1 MIENKI
7 NIYKILVLVVLIVL
21 TGIVTFVP
29 GLFFVAPDAS
39 APVIVKFENLTEL
52 VNIPDRSN
60 TALEIGGEG
69 RKTAL
74 NVEVVNTTESRQLG
88 LSGREGIVDGKGVLF
103 VFPEPS
109 LYNFW
114 MKDMLFP
121 LDIIWINTEGR
132 IVHIETNKS
141 PETYP
146 NAFAPKEP
154 AQFVLETSAGFV
166 DFFGVKVG
174 DEVKFKS
181 I

>member
-1 MIENKI
+1 MIKDKL

-21 TGIVTFVP
+21 TSIVTFVP
-29 GLFFVAPDAS
+29 GLFFDEPAPLPA
-39 APVIVKFENLTEL
+39 IVKFGKLVEL
-52 VNIPDRSN
+52 ANVPDRST
-60 TALEIGGEG
+60 TALEIVGEQG
-69 RKTAL
+69 KTAL

-88 LSGREGIVDGKGVLF
+88 FSGRTAIVDGKGMLF

-109 LYNFW
+109 PYNFW

-121 LDIIWINTEGR
+121 LDMIWINTEGF
-132 IVHIETNKS
+132 IVHIETNKG

-174 DEVKFKS
+174 DEVRFKN